1 MSSIPLD
8 SPHATDARGDGR
20 LSARVAIG
28 VIAAALSGLLFGFD
42 TAVIAGVTGELVRVF
57 QLTPSGLGFAVSIAL
72 WGTLIGA
79 FVAGPLGDRFGSRSM
94 LAVTALLYLG
104 SALASALA
112 GSEATFA
119 VARFVGGLA
128 IGASSVLAP
137 VYISELA
144 PARLRGRLVGTF
156 QLCIVLGILAAYAS
170 NAMLAQSGGDVAW
183 RWKLGV
189 AVAPAALLLAM
200 TLVMPTSPRWLIGR
214 GRDGEGRALAH
225 RLGVELGTPGAAA
238 VPQARERLSFARH
251 RRPILLAVALAG
263 FNQLSGINA
272 ILYYLNDVFAAAG
285 FSSLSAD
292 RQAVAIG
299 LCNLVATVLGMAL
312 IDRAG
317 RKALLVAGG
326 IGCAVALL
334 LTGMVQA
341 GLLPPS
347 LLLPGLVL
355 FILSFGLSQG
365 AVIWVYLSEIFPQSV
380 RAQGAALGAG
390 THWLLNALIAW
401 AYPPVAAYS
410 AAIPFFAFAA
420 FMLLQSLLVARL
432 FPETNGRTIDAGA

>member
-1 MSSIPLD
+1 MIVDPVH
-8 SPHATDARGDGR
+8 PAAPTDAAPAGPIS
-20 LSARVAIG
+20 LRVKLG
-28 VIAAALSGLLFGFD
+28 IAAAAISGLLFGFD
-42 TAVIAGVTGELVRVF
+42 TAVIAGVTKDLVRVF
-57 QLTPSGLGFAVSIAL
+57 ELTPAALGFAVSIAL
-72 WGTLIGA
+72 WGTLVGA
-79 FVAGPLGDRFGSRSM
+79 FVAGPLGDRFGSRAM

-112 GSEATFA
+112 GDERTFA
-119 VARFVGGLA
+119 AARLIGGLA

-156 QLCIVLGILAAYAS
+156 QLCIVIGILAAYAS
-170 NAMLAQSGGDVAW
+170 NALLAQTGAETVW

-214 GRDGEGRALAH
+214 GRVEEGHAH
-225 RLGVELGTPGAAA
+225 AARLGIEIATRQDAPASL
-238 VPQARERLSFARH
+238 AREPLSFRRH
-251 RRPILLAVALAG
+251 RRPILLAIGLAS

-272 ILYYLNDVFAAAG
+272 ILYYLNDVFTAAG

-299 LCNLVATVLGMAL
+299 LCNLVATLLGMAL

-326 IGCAVALL
+326 LGCAVALL
-334 LTGMVQA
+334 LTGLVQA
-341 GLLPPS
+341 GWLGPA
-347 LLLPGLVL
+347 LLLPSLVL

-365 AVIWVYLSEIFPQSV
+365 AVIWVYLSEIFPQPV

-401 AYPPVAAYS
+401 VYPPIAAAS
-410 AAIPFFAFAA
+410 AAAPFLAFAG

-432 FPETNGRTIDAGA
+432 FPETKGRTIDQGA